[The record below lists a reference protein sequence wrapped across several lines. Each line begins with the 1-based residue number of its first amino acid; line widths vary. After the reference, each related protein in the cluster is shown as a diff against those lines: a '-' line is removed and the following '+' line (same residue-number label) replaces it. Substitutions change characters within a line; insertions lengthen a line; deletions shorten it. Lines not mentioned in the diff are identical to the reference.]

1 MLSSDE
7 RQDMHLRGS
16 LGWVAVGLA
25 TVAGVIALASALGQ
39 WHAYAL
45 DEQGRALVAEG
56 EFLPAVRVLLQAVA
70 QAPGDARAQY
80 YLGLAYAGIGLC
92 GAAWIHLE
100 EAARLA
106 PAYGRPRDG
115 LGPACRGAAR
125 PPDISGQFDHAV
137 RGDRQG
143 GALT

>member
-1 MLSSDE
+1 
-7 RQDMHLRGS
+7 MHFRRS

-25 TVAGVIALASALGQ
+25 TLAGVLALTLAVGQ
-39 WHAYAL
+39 WHIHSL

-56 EFLPAVRVLLQAVA
+56 EYLPAVRVLLQAVA
-70 QAPGDARAQY
+70 EAPGDASAHY

-106 PAYGRPRDG
+106 PAYGRLRAG
-115 LGPACRGAAR
+115 LGPACRGPAAL
-125 PPDISGQFDHAV
+125 PDVLGQFDHAV
-137 RGDRQG
+137 HRDRQG
-143 GALT
+143 GALI